1 VTQIRAANIRGSIK
15 PAARRIAIA
24 GAIGTIAL
32 LVGFTL
38 VEAGYRLVLLRTDP
52 RLMLPWRLA
61 NPATMPSIEA
71 YNRSLWQFDADEG
84 YRYVQENVDWTRIEG
99 GIVTGCAR
107 LNPINAHGGSGLI
120 EGDYASADLR
130 IAVFGDSFTWFSSPE
145 NLTWTNYLQ
154 RNLQRLTGRSTHVLN
169 FARDGIGVM
178 RMFDLAATRLPKYRP
193 DFAIFALTTN
203 AGMRPGRIWRFETVV
218 DGEPRVFTADTPTRT
233 TDPALAYDTFIL
245 HPRATLEWCQAAKGA
260 SHPIALEIV
269 NKYMRLR
276 ATRYSASDLSR
287 SFLLNK
293 IVTKDPFKSSKAI
306 DRVSSAAAERP
317 FSHDAR
323 FLDAVAAVKR
333 TGIPYLLVH
342 LPYAPEVASGKE
354 FLPDD
359 ETSQME
365 RSDLQNVT
373 GHPVLGLLENLDMP
387 IERPERMN
395 HAPDNLHPS
404 PWGMMMTATG
414 VVRVLLRQ
422 GLVSPRS

>member
-84 YRYVQENVDWTRIEG
+84 YRYAQENVDWTRIEG

-306 DRVSSAAAERP
+306 DRVSSP
-317 FSHDAR
+317 
-323 FLDAVAAVKR
+323 
-333 TGIPYLLVH
+333 
-342 LPYAPEVASGKE
+342 
-354 FLPDD
+354 
-359 ETSQME
+359 Q
-365 RSDLQNVT
+365 RSD
-373 GHPVLGLLENLDMP
+373 
-387 IERPERMN
+387 RSRMTR
-395 HAPDNLHPS
+395 DF
-404 PWGMMMTATG
+404 
-414 VVRVLLRQ
+414 
-422 GLVSPRS
+422 